1 MRKLLRAFW
10 RLITIPFRWIRAIFR
25 EFRQFFT
32 EEPEDTPL
40 TESIQKAVE
49 NPQSILIHIDALR
62 KHILRA
68 VAALAITTILSFA
81 FASRIIDILAQP
93 VGGIKGLVAIDPTEP
108 IGVFMRVSLLS
119 GFALALPYIALE
131 LWLFAAPGLGRDSRI
146 FGLTAIPIATVFFLG
161 GIAFAYFVM
170 LPTAIPFLVNF
181 MGMTSEL
188 RPASYIRFVT
198 GIMFWIGVAF
208 QFPLVIY
215 VLARIGLIR
224 ARILASQWRLA
235 IVLMAV
241 MSAAIT
247 PTVDPVN
254 MALVMGPMICLYF
267 LSIGLAFLAQRGR
280 ETRTANKPA

>member
-1 MRKLLRAFW
+1 MRKFLRAIW
-10 RLITIPFRWIRAIFR
+10 RLITLPFRWIRSIYR
-25 EFRQFFT
+25 ESRDFFT

-40 TESIQKAVE
+40 TDSIQKAVD
-49 NPQSILIHIDALR
+49 NPQSILVHVDALR
-62 KHILRA
+62 KHLLRA
-68 VAALAITTILSFA
+68 VGALALTTILSFA

-93 VGGIKGLVAIDPTEP
+93 VGGIEGLVAIDPTEP

-131 LWLFAAPGLGRDSRI
+131 IWLFAAPGLGRDSRI
-146 FGLTAIPIATVFFLG
+146 FGLAAIPIATLFFLG
-161 GIAFAYFVM
+161 GVAFAYFVM

-215 VLARIGLIR
+215 VLARLGLIR
-224 ARILASQWRLA
+224 ARALANQWRLA
-235 IVLMAV
+235 IVVMAV

-254 MALVMGPMICLYF
+254 MALVMGPMIVLYF

-280 ETRTANKPA
+280 ETRTANNTA

>member
-1 MRKLLRAFW
+1 MRKLLRAIW
-10 RLITIPFRWIRAIFR
+10 RLITIPFRWIRTILR
-25 EFRQFFT
+25 EVRQFFT
-32 EEPEDTPL
+32 EEPEDAPL
-40 TESIQKAVE
+40 ADSIQKAVE

-62 KHILRA
+62 KHLMRA
-68 VAALAITTILSFA
+68 VAALALTTIFSFA
-81 FASRIIDILAQP
+81 FATRIIDILAQP

-146 FGLTAIPIATVFFLG
+146 FGLAAIPITTLFFLG
-161 GIAFAYFVM
+161 GVAFAYFVM

-188 RPASYIRFVT
+188 RPASYIRFIT

-215 VLARIGLIR
+215 VLARLGIIR
-224 ARILASQWRLA
+224 ARVLASQWRLA
-235 IVLMAV
+235 IVLIAV
-241 MSAAIT
+241 ISAAIT

-254 MALVMGPMICLYF
+254 MALVMGPMIGLYF
-267 LSIGLAFLAQRGR
+267 LSIGFAFFAQRGR